1 MSIKLNYMNQ
11 TESLI
16 GFIGQGFIG
25 KNMADDFESRGY
37 RVVRYDNH
45 KYASNKEGIRDCDY
59 VFIAVPT
66 PSTPAGF
73 DDSILAEVL
82 SLVGE
87 GKTAIIKSTIK
98 VGTTEKFQKLY
109 ANKYILHSPEFLTEK
124 NAALDSKFPPRNIVG
139 YSAKAKEKA
148 KLVLELLPKA
158 KYELIVKSGEAELIK
173 YMGNN
178 FLYLKVIFANLVYN
192 LCQRKGLD
200 YNIVAEA
207 VGHDARIGS
216 SHLQIKHQSG
226 LKGQAGRGAGGN
238 CFIKDM
244 AAFIEMF
251 EEEGIENKEDK
262 LVLDVLHS
270 ISKLNQRLLIDSQKD
285 VELLQSVYGD
295 LD

>member
-1 MSIKLNYMNQ
+1 MNHK
-11 TESLI
+11 EDLI

-37 RVVRYDNH
+37 KIVRYDNS
-45 KYASNKEGIRDCDY
+45 KYVDNKEKIKDCDF

-66 PSTPAGF
+66 PSTPTGF
-73 DDSILAEVL
+73 DDSILREVI

-87 GKTAIIKSTIK
+87 GRVAIIKSTIK

-109 ANKYILHSPEFLTEK
+109 PNKYILHSPEFLTEK

-158 KYELIVKSGEAELIK
+158 EYELIVESGEAELIK

-192 LCQRKGLD
+192 LCLRKGLD
-200 YNIVAEA
+200 YNIIAEA
-207 VGHDARIGS
+207 VGHDARIGH

-226 LKGQAGRGAGGN
+226 LSRKAGRGAGGN

-251 EEEGIENKEDK
+251 EEEGVGNKEDK

-270 ISKLNQRLLIDSQKD
+270 IAKLNQRLLLDSKKD
-285 VELLQSVYGD
+285 VELLESVYGD
-295 LD
+295 LDS